1 LSEKS
6 PQKER
11 NPEKIKRSLDEVVH
25 RLNQESGSSQS
36 WGETMS
42 ENRVAW
48 EDLKTRIQERQRAL
62 KALVREKKA
71 GTISTE
77 EFEKRYKII
86 QDELTELEF
95 KVYNLRLG
103 TSIKA

>member
-1 LSEKS
+1 MSETGPK
-6 PQKER
+6 KEK

-25 RLNQESGSSQS
+25 QLDQEPGASQS

-42 ENRVAW
+42 ENREAW
-48 EDLKTRIQERQRAL
+48 EDLKKRIQERQRAL

-86 QDELTELEF
+86 QDELTDLEF
-95 KVYNLRLG
+95 KVYNMRLG
-103 TSIKA
+103 TSIRE